1 MRVVRD
7 DAEDMGSVEE
17 VAEEADGILDPFE
30 PFAAQVAGVPFDEI
44 AIFFEQAVERMI
56 VQHLDQRVDRGF
68 DGLGAQMAVA
78 QDDGRHGR
86 SSRIWS

>member
-1 MRVVRD
+1 
-7 DAEDMGSVEE
+7 
-17 VAEEADGILDPFE
+17 
-30 PFAAQVAGVPFDEI
+30 
-44 AIFFEQAVERMI
+44 MI

-86 SSRIWS
+86 SS